1 MSEGQRGLMR
11 KKIILIILSFVFISI
26 TLGCE
31 KDDICS
37 ETTPTTPKLILR
49 FFDIASQDDTKNATG
64 LRVTEFNETNAISN
78 LNIITTDSINLP
90 LRTNVNVTKF
100 IFHKD
105 YQAITNTEGDTIS
118 IEGNPDIVTIN
129 YQREDVY
136 VSRACGFKTIFNNLT
151 ISVENDGDK
160 WVLNS
165 EIINSTVENEITA
178 HVKILH

>member
-1 MSEGQRGLMR
+1 M
-11 KKIILIILSFVFISI
+11 KKNSILIILTFVFISI
-26 TLGCE
+26 TFSCE
-31 KDDICS
+31 KDDICA

-49 FFDIASQDDTKNATG
+49 FYDITSQEDTKNATG

-78 LNIITTDSINLP
+78 LNIVTSDSINLP

-100 IFHKD
+100 TFHKD
-105 YQAITNTEGDTIS
+105 YEAITNTEGDTIS

-151 ISVENDGDK
+151 FSVEDDGDK
-160 WVLNS
+160 WILNS
-165 EIINSTVENEITA
+165 EIINSTVQNEITA